1 MSDNP
6 AAETWTSDMT
16 TSPETRANET
26 PTPEKSAADKLLED
40 YSRHE
45 VPTDQ
50 TRTWLSMGLIWAGV
64 GISLGLL
71 LTGGTIGNGMT
82 LPGAVVAA
90 FIGGLILALI
100 TTATGIVGGRTHL
113 STAMISQYTF
123 GKRAIVLIAFV
134 LALGSY
140 GWFAVQLGL
149 FGSTAA
155 VSWESLT
162 GNSLPTAI
170 FIIVGGLCM
179 ITTAV
184 LGYKGI
190 DALSKGA
197 VPLMILLIGAS
208 IYRVLS
214 EYSWEEIWAFEGAG
228 EPVSMG
234 TGISLTV
241 ASFVVGAVVAPD
253 VSRYSK
259 STGHTIGGAVM
270 AFAIVTPVVLICGTV
285 LSQATGTWDIV
296 DIMLRLGWGV
306 LALIL
311 LMFAQWTSNDNNLYS
326 AALGLAVIF
335 RRLEKWQLTLIAGL
349 VGIALALLGIYDNF
363 TDFLSVLGILIPP
376 IAGVVIVDYFVI
388 RKFTYATAADHQVK
402 SIRIYP
408 TAAWVAG
415 SLIALLTTYTGFTLT
430 TIPAVDGL
438 VVGATLQFFLGRYV
452 ETGPD
457 IAVEPVDSSAAP
469 TTPAG

>member
-1 MSDNP
+1 MSD
-6 AAETWTSDMT
+6 
-16 TSPETRANET
+16 T
-26 PTPEKSAADKLLED
+26 PTDQNPLAAKPAEKKTTADKLLED

-45 VPTDQ
+45 VPEER

-82 LPGAVVAA
+82 LPGAIIAA

-113 STAMISQYTF
+113 STAMISRFTF
-123 GKRAIVLIAFV
+123 GNRAIVLIAFV

-149 FGSTAA
+149 FGNTAA
-155 VSWESLT
+155 ISWATLT
-162 GNSLPTAI
+162 GNDLPTAL

-179 ITTAV
+179 IATAV

-197 VPLMILLIGAS
+197 VPLMLLLIGAS

-214 EYSWEEIWAFEGAG
+214 EYSFDEIWAFEGAG

-241 ASFVVGAVVAPD
+241 SSFVVGAVVAPD

-270 AFAIVTPVVLICGTV
+270 AFAVVTPVVLICGTV

-311 LMFAQWTSNDNNLYS
+311 LMFAQWSSNDNNLYS

-335 RRLEKWQLTLIAGL
+335 RKLEKWQLTLIAGV
-349 VGIALALLGIYDNF
+349 VGIVLALLGIYDNF
-363 TDFLSVLGILIPP
+363 IDFLSVLGILIPP
-376 IAGVVIVDYFVI
+376 IAGVVIVDYFLI
-388 RKFTYATAADHQVK
+388 RKFTYSTAAEYEVK
-402 SIRIYP
+402 PIRIYP

-415 SLIALLTTYTGFTLT
+415 SLVALASTYTGFTLT

-438 VVGATLQFFLGRYV
+438 LVAGVLQYLFGTYV
-452 ETGPD
+452 EDGPAED
-457 IAVEPVDSSAAP
+457 PAAVDATAPEAAP
-469 TTPAG
+469 AD